1 MCCNDEPARP
11 GGSTELWANATARG
25 PMHCNEKDPAGHNQ
39 DPVCRNEDLQPN
51 KRIKKKEYGRV
62 YYSILPPSVGDI
74 LVGEDRLSKSILTCQ
89 LVGGARR
96 TNRRRGQGGGAW
108 PELELSIGWPH

>member
-1 MCCNDEPARP
+1 
-11 GGSTELWANATARG
+11 
-25 PMHCNEKDPAGHNQ
+25 MHCNEKDPAGHNQ

-74 LVGEDRLSKSILTCQ
+74 LDRKSTRLNSSHQI
-89 LVGGARR
+89 
-96 TNRRRGQGGGAW
+96 
-108 PELELSIGWPH
+108 